1 MLGRDSFVLERED
14 AGRFEEGMELLEL
27 KEIVQ
32 TRIYKHGALQGTAAS
47 RSKIPAAARALYYL
61 VFGEYKLTEEDEGG
75 RAYYWMDIQQL
86 RECENVTEDE
96 LEEARQAFREAED
109 ALAE

>member
-1 MLGRDSFVLERED
+1 
-14 AGRFEEGMELLEL
+14 MELLEL

-47 RSKIPAAARALYYL
+47 RSKIPAAARALHYL